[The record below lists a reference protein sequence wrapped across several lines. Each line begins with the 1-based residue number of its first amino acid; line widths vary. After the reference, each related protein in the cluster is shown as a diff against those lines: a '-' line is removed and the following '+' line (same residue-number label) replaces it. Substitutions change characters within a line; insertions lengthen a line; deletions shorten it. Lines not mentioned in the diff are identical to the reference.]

1 MTSFLESMGLTWYS
15 LLEIAGVIV
24 GLIYL
29 WLEYKASIHLWIASI
44 IMPAIYLIVYKDAGL
59 YADMAINIYYLAIAV
74 YGWLSWKYN
83 FSLGSKKESTE
94 LKISHISTRGIIYM
108 LMLYVVAQLAIS
120 LSLIHFTDSDVP
132 WFNGLTSALSIVG
145 MWMLARKQIE
155 QWIVWIVVDVL
166 SAILYFT
173 KDLDYTGALYILYA
187 VVAVFGYR
195 KWNQLLKQQ
204 NED

>member
-1 MTSFLESMGLTWYS
+1 MTSFLETIGLTWYS

-44 IMPAIYLIVYKDAGL
+44 IMPAICLIVYKDAGL

-94 LKISHISTRGIIYM
+94 LKINHISTRGIIYM

>member
-1 MTSFLESMGLTWYS
+1 MGLTWYS

-83 FSLGSKKESTE
+83 FSLGSKNESTE

>member
-1 MTSFLESMGLTWYS
+1 MGLTWYS

-94 LKISHISTRGIIYM
+94 LKISHISTRAIINM

-173 KDLDYTGALYILYA
+173 KDLDYTGALYLLYA

-204 NED
+204 NDD

>member
-1 MTSFLESMGLTWYS
+1 MGLTWYS

-83 FSLGSKKESTE
+83 FSLGSKK
-94 LKISHISTRGIIYM
+94 
-108 LMLYVVAQLAIS
+108 
-120 LSLIHFTDSDVP
+120 
-132 WFNGLTSALSIVG
+132 N
-145 MWMLARKQIE
+145 
-155 QWIVWIVVDVL
+155 
-166 SAILYFT
+166 
-173 KDLDYTGALYILYA
+173 
-187 VVAVFGYR
+187 
-195 KWNQLLKQQ
+195 LL
-204 NED
+204 N

>member
-1 MTSFLESMGLTWYS
+1 MDLTWYS

-83 FSLGSKKESTE
+83 FSLSSKKESTE

-108 LMLYVVAQLAIS
+108 LMLYAVAQLAIS